1 MAVVGLQAVIDGRRI
16 RAQLKEKEEAKAT
29 YDDAIASGMT
39 AALGEETSGDVFSLS
54 LGNLS
59 PRTEAELHLK
69 LVGELPVDSET
80 GAVQFS
86 LPTVL
91 KPRYTLLGSQDPLA
105 PVPGEPG
112 QVERAKAPA
121 VTALRLQVWGY
132 GNVSSVSS
140 PTHEIMTEDKD
151 GVVEVALKGA
161 GPLDKDLHGDSC
173 SPEGP
178 TPTQSNCG
186 RRSRGQK

>member
-1 MAVVGLQAVIDGRRI
+1 MAVVGLEAVIDGRRI

-39 AALGEETSGDVFSLS
+39 AALGEETAGDIFSLS

-59 PRTEAELHLK
+59 PGKEAELHLK

-91 KPRYTLLGSQDPLA
+91 KPRYTPLGSKDPLA

-112 QVERAKAPA
+112 QAGEGRGASCDCIE
-121 VTALRLQVWGY
+121 TA
-132 GNVSSVSS
+132 SVGMWKLVLSIF
-140 PTHEIMTEDKD
+140 TH
-151 GVVEVALKGA
+151 
-161 GPLDKDLHGDSC
+161 S
-173 SPEGP
+173 
-178 TPTQSNCG
+178 
-186 RRSRGQK
+186 